1 MNMNWYR
8 FLQTLEGIVA
18 LLFAAGLVA
27 LLSGGADWLRAREMA
42 DWPSVPGVVTASETY
57 SAEFRGMGARRAPAV
72 RIAYAYAD
80 GDVAYHNER
89 VGIKAV
95 PVETNTAEGQR
106 LLAQY
111 PVGAAVTVYHDPDDP
126 ATAVL
131 ERDTPATAFITAAQ
145 LFALGAVV
153 LALRWLWR
161 KKPGLSD
168 E

>member
-27 LLSGGADWLRAREMA
+27 LLSGGADLLRARGMA
-42 DWPSVPGVVTASETY
+42 GWPSAPGTVTASETY
-57 SAEFRGMGARRAPAV
+57 TAEFRGMGTRRAPAV
-72 RIAYAYAD
+72 RVTYDYHV
-80 GDVAYHNER
+80 GDAAFAGDR
-89 VGIKAV
+89 IGIKTAAV
-95 PVETNTAEGQR
+95 EANTAEGRR

-111 PVGAAVTVYHDPDDP
+111 PVGAAVTVYYDPADP

-131 ERDTPATAFITAAQ
+131 ERDTPRTDFVMTAQ

-153 LALRWLWR
+153 LGLRWWWR
-161 KKPGLSD
+161 KKPELSD